1 MDEVG
6 QDPEELAESL
16 RDLQVVN
23 RWLGGS
29 RTAVRRLGPMIRRL
43 AAGLER
49 PVRLL
54 DVATGSADL
63 PLQLVEWS
71 RRQRLRLQVVAV
83 DFHPTTAA
91 LALEATAGEPAIH
104 VVRANALDLP
114 FADAVFD
121 LSFCSTALH
130 HFDWPD
136 ATRVLREMDRV
147 ARSGLLVSDLRRNRA
162 ALLGARALAA
172 TLWRR
177 RRITRH
183 DGPRSVAA
191 AFTVQELR
199 SLARAAGI
207 DAAALRAEPLF
218 RLSLVVDRTG
228 QNTT

>member
-6 QDPEELAESL
+6 QDPGELADSL

-29 RTAVRRLGPMIRRL
+29 RTALRRLGPLIRRL
-43 AAGLER
+43 APGLDR
-49 PVRLL
+49 PIRLL

-63 PLQLVEWS
+63 PLQLLEWS
-71 RRQRLRLQVVAV
+71 RREGLNLQVVAV

-91 LALEATAGEPAIH
+91 FARAATAGEPAIQI
-104 VVRANALDLP
+104 VRADALDLP
-114 FADAVFD
+114 FASGAFD
-121 LSFCSTALH
+121 LALCSTALH
-130 HFDWPD
+130 HFDEPD
-136 ATRVLREMDRV
+136 ADRLLREMDRV
-147 ARSGLLVSDLRRNRA
+147 ARSGLLVSDLRRSRA
-162 ALLGARALAA
+162 ALFGAHVLAA
-172 TLWRR
+172 TLWRQ

-199 SLARAAGI
+199 SLARRAGI
-207 DAAALRAEPLF
+207 DAAAVRAEPLF
-218 RLSLVVDRTG
+218 RLSLLVDRTG

>member
-6 QDPEELAESL
+6 QDRGELADSL
-16 RDLQVVN
+16 HDLQVVN

-29 RTAVRRLGPMIRRL
+29 QTAVRRLGPMIRRL
-43 AAGLER
+43 AVDLNR
-49 PVRLL
+49 PIRLL

-63 PLQLVEWS
+63 PLQLVDWS
-71 RRQRLRLQVVAV
+71 RRRGLQLRVVAV

-91 LALEATAGEPAIH
+91 IAREVTAGQPAIRI
-104 VVRANALDLP
+104 VRADALDLP
-114 FADAVFD
+114 FPSGSFD
-121 LSFCSTALH
+121 LALCSTALH
-130 HFDWPD
+130 HFDDP
-136 ATRVLREMDRV
+136 AAARVLREMDRV
-147 ARSGLLVSDLRRNRA
+147 ARSGILVSDLRRTRA
-162 ALLGARALAA
+162 ALIGARALAA

-199 SLARAAGI
+199 SLARMAGI
-207 DAAALRAEPLF
+207 DAAAVRAEPLF

>member
-1 MDEVG
+1 MDEDG
-6 QDPEELAESL
+6 QDPVELAESL
-16 RDLQVVN
+16 RDLRVVN

-29 RTAVRRLGPMIRRL
+29 RTALRRLGPVIRRL
-43 AAGLER
+43 ASRLDR

-63 PLQLVEWS
+63 PLQLIEWS
-71 RRQRLRLQVVAV
+71 GRQGLRLQVVAV

-91 LALEATAGEPAIH
+91 LAREASADEPAIH
-104 VVRANALDLP
+104 IVRANALDLP
-114 FADAVFD
+114 FPRGAFD
-121 LSFCSTALH
+121 LALCSTALH
-130 HFDWPD
+130 HFDGLD

-207 DAAALRAEPLF
+207 DAAAVRAEPIF